1 MKRGKVRIITADV
14 GRLRQFYELVI
25 KLEPVGDERYVEF
38 RLPGLT
44 LAIADQRRI
53 NMSAAGAATPGS
65 NRSAVFDFEVE
76 NVDAEYD
83 RLRTIVDT
91 FELVPTTQPWGN
103 RSMLF
108 RDPDGNLVNFF
119 APVHVAAVNR

>member
-53 NMSAAGAATPGS
+53 NMSAAGAATP
-65 NRSAVFDFEVE
+65 APT
-76 NVDAEYD
+76 D
-83 RLRTIVDT
+83 RPCSTSKWKT
-91 FELVPTTQPWGN
+91 WT
-103 RSMLF
+103 RSMTACGPSLT
-108 RDPDGNLVNFF
+108 RSNWCRPPSHGATVPCCF
-119 APVHVAAVNR
+119 AIPMAILSTSSRLCTSRR

>member
-14 GRLRQFYELVI
+14 ARLRRFYELII

-53 NMSAAGAATPGS
+53 NISAAGAATPGS

-83 RLRTIVDT
+83 RLRPIVGS
-91 FELVPTTQPWGN
+91 FELAPTTQQWGN

-119 APVHVAAVNR
+119 APVRVITPN